1 MEEAA
6 VMMTGLEYKRIKQCI
21 SIIENEKIKENS
33 PHKIV
38 RDYCPKNVS
47 QKVLRIIQSYT
58 DYVNRKVWKK
68 Y

>member
-1 MEEAA
+1 MKKI
-6 VMMTGLEYKRIKQCI
+6 MGI
-21 SIIENEKIKENS
+21 S
-33 PHKIV
+33 PPKIV
-38 RDYCPKNVS
+38 RDYSSQNVS